1 MHDIFCYL
9 PGKYEL
15 KTVDSLEANLYET
28 GSSEGGSKSIFY
40 NAPNVRAPLDPS
52 DKPSGSMVYAVMA
65 VGLVSLGIVMII
77 VSIILARR
85 MRNKQVCSV
94 AVC

>member
-1 MHDIFCYL
+1 MHYVFCYL
-9 PGKYEL
+9 PGKDKL

-28 GSSEGGSKSIFY
+28 GSSESGTKSIFY
-40 NAPNVRAPLDPS
+40 NAPNVKAPLDPS

-94 AVC
+94 AV

>member
-1 MHDIFCYL
+1 MHYVFCYL
-9 PGKYEL
+9 PGKDKL

-28 GSSEGGSKSIFY
+28 GSSESGTKSIFY
-40 NAPNVRAPLDPS
+40 NAPNVKAPLDPS

-77 VSIILARR
+77 VSILMARR
-85 MRNKQVCSV
+85 MRNKKVCSLSL
-94 AVC
+94 

>member
-1 MHDIFCYL
+1 MS
-9 PGKYEL
+9 GKDES
-15 KTVDSLEANLYET
+15 KTVNSLEAKLYET
-28 GSSEGGSKSIFY
+28 GSSEGGSKTIFY
-40 NAPNVRAPLDPS
+40 NAPNVRVPLDPS

-94 AVC
+94 EV

>member
-1 MHDIFCYL
+1 MS
-9 PGKYEL
+9 GKDEL
-15 KTVDSLEANLYET
+15 KTVENLEANLYET
-28 GSSEGGSKSIFY
+28 GSSEDGSKSIFY

-52 DKPSGSMVYAVMA
+52 DKTSGSMVYAVMA

-85 MRNKQVCSV
+85 MRNKKVCSV
-94 AVC
+94 AV

>member
-1 MHDIFCYL
+1 MS
-9 PGKYEL
+9 GKDKL
-15 KTVDSLEANLYET
+15 KTVENLEANLYET
-28 GSSEGGSKSIFY
+28 GSSDYGSKSIFY

-52 DKPSGSMVYAVMA
+52 DKTSGSMVYAVMA

-94 AVC
+94 AV

>member
-1 MHDIFCYL
+1 MYEILSYL
-9 PGKYEL
+9 SGNDEL
-15 KTVDSLEANLYET
+15 KRVDSLEANLYET

-77 VSIILARR
+77 VSILLTRR
-85 MRNKQVCSV
+85 MRNKKVCSV
-94 AVC
+94 AI